1 MSNLLEVGKK
11 MEQNVNLKRTALY
24 ASYSKYP
31 GAKFIDFG
39 GWELPVNFEAGI
51 IAEHMSVRKNAG
63 MFDVSHMGEI
73 IVEGPDAEKYVD
85 YLVTNDVKSMVDYQ
99 VIYTLMCYPDG
110 GVVDDLLVY
119 KYNTKKYLLVVNASN
134 VEKDYEW
141 IVSNKNCAVSIEN
154 ISEKIAQI
162 AFQGPRA
169 EEILQ
174 KYVDFDLSS
183 IKFFHFKD
191 PVKLNGIDCI
201 VSRTGYTGEDGFE
214 IYINSEQGR
223 FVWDYIYE
231 KTRIDN
237 VLPCGLGCRDTLRFE
252 AKLPLYGHEI
262 SKDITPIEAGLK
274 FFVKLEKEDFIGKKV
289 LLEQVTD
296 GVKRSLKGLEM
307 IDKGVPRNNYKVFKD
322 SKEIGF
328 ITTGSYSP
336 ILDKNVAL
344 ALIDSNMKIGD
355 EVFVEIHGKMK
366 KAIIVKTPFYKN
378 TKK

>member
-1 MSNLLEVGKK
+1 MSNFQ
-11 MEQNVNLKRTALY
+11 MLKRTPLY
-24 ASYSKYP
+24 DSYSKYP

-39 GWELPVNFEAGI
+39 GWELPVHFEAGI

-73 IVEGPDAEKYVD
+73 IIEGPDAEKYVD
-85 YLVTNDVKSMVDYQ
+85 YLVTNDVKSMADNQ
-99 VIYTLMCYPDG
+99 VIYTLMCYPEG
-110 GVVDDLLVY
+110 TVVDDLLVY
-119 KYNTKKYLLVVNASN
+119 KYDIKKYLLVVNASN
-134 VEKDYEW
+134 VDKDYQW
-141 IVSNKNCAVSIEN
+141 ILSNKNCSVSIEN
-154 ISEKIAQI
+154 ISPDIVQI
-162 AFQGPRA
+162 AFQGPKA

-174 KYVDFDLSS
+174 KYVNFDFSK
-183 IKFFHFKD
+183 IKFFHFID
-191 PVKLNGIDCI
+191 PVQINGIDCI

-214 IYINSEQGR
+214 IYVSAKQGKR
-223 FVWDYIYE
+223 VWDYLYE
-231 KTRIDN
+231 KSRNDN

-262 SKDITPIEAGLK
+262 SQDITPIEAGLK
-274 FFVKLEKEDFIGKKV
+274 YFVKLEKESFIGKNA
-289 LLEQVTD
+289 LINQVQN

-307 IDKGVPRNNYKVFKD
+307 IDKGVARNGYKVYKD

-336 ILDKNVAL
+336 MLDKNVAL
-344 ALIDSNMKIGD
+344 ALIDNSLKIND

-378 TKK
+378 TKKDN

>member
-1 MSNLLEVGKK
+1 MVE
-11 MEQNVNLKRTALY
+11 NLKIRRTPLF

-39 GWELPVNFEAGI
+39 GWELPVQFEAGI
-51 IAEHMSVRKNAG
+51 IAEHMAVRKNAG
-63 MFDVSHMGEI
+63 IFDVSHMGEI

-85 YLVTNDVKSMVDYQ
+85 YLVTNDVKSMVEGQ
-99 VIYTLMCYPDG
+99 VIYTLMCYPEG

-119 KYNTKKYLLVVNASN
+119 KYNTKKYFLVVNASN
-134 VEKDYEW
+134 VEKDYKW

-154 ISEKIAQI
+154 ISEEIVQI
-162 AFQGPRA
+162 AFQGSKA

-191 PVKLNGIDCI
+191 PVKINGIDCI
-201 VSRTGYTGEDGFE
+201 ISRTGYTGEDGFE
-214 IYINSEQGR
+214 IYVNSEQGIR
-223 FVWDYIYE
+223 VWDYIYE
-231 KTRIDN
+231 KTRKDN

-262 SKDITPIEAGLK
+262 SKEITPIEAGLK
-274 FFVKLEKEDFIGKKV
+274 FFVKLEKDDFIGKKV
-289 LLEQVTD
+289 LEEQVKN
-296 GVKRSLKGLEM
+296 GVTRSLKGLEM
-307 IDKGVPRNNYKVFKD
+307 IDKGVPRSEYKVFKD

-336 ILDKNVAL
+336 MLDKNVAL
-344 ALIDSNMKIGD
+344 ALIDSSFKIGD
-355 EVFVEIHGKMK
+355 EVSIEIHGKLK
-366 KAIIVKTPFYKN
+366 KAGIVKTPFYKN
-378 TKK
+378 TKKSN